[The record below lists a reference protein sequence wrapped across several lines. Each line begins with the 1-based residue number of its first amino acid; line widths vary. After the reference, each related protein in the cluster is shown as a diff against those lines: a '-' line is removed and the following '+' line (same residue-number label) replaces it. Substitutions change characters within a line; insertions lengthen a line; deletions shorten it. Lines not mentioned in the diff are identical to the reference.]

1 MKITNLLLAIN
12 SLLILFAIGAAIYIG
27 SYVKMDNARHQ
38 EILAFAKDTP
48 QNGINK
54 KNGTAPQI
62 KPAAKQAVA
71 ETAAMELTIEGGT
84 VSPQII
90 PVYGGQTLEIKIAN
104 NEKETHTILIEE
116 LGFDSGTIAPGETKQ
131 VKIGPLPEK
140 LGIYEYKSMGGAKEF
155 KGSLII
161 IENK

>member
-1 MKITNLLLAIN
+1 MKIINLLLAIN
-12 SLLILFAIGAAIYIG
+12 GLLILFAIGAAIYIE

-38 EILAFAKDTP
+38 EILAFAKDMP

-54 KNGTAPQI
+54 KNETAAQI

-90 PVYGGQTLEIKIAN
+90 PVYGGQTLEIKIVN
-104 NEKETHTILIEE
+104 NEKEARSILIEK
-116 LGFDSGTIAPGETKQ
+116 LAFDSGTINPGETKQ
-131 VKIGPLPEK
+131 TKIGPLPDK
-140 LGIYEYKSMGGAKEF
+140 LGTYEYKSTGGSKEY
-155 KGSLII
+155 KGSLIV
-161 IENK
+161 IESK